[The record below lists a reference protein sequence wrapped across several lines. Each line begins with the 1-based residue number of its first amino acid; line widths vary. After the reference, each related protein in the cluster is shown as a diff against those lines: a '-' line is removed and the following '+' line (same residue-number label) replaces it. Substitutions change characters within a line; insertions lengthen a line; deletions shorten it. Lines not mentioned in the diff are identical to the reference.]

1 MTLDDFRKVLS
12 ADLRSAMKARS
23 AAEVTA
29 IRALLGALDNSTAVE
44 VVQTR
49 PFAGGPTE
57 VARREL
63 TPGDIDAVIERE
75 AAEREAAAATAR
87 GPGLEGTGRGI
98 ASGSGDHRRLQGQ
111 GCLSR

>member
-1 MTLDDFRKVLS
+1 
-12 ADLRSAMKARS
+12 MKARS

-49 PFAGGPTE
+49 PFARGPTE

-75 AAEREAAAATAR
+75 AAEREAAAAR
-87 GPGLEGTGRGI
+87 LEGLGLREQAAESRQEAAIIAGYKGR
-98 ASGSGDHRRLQGQ
+98 AA
-111 GCLSR
+111 